1 MKEFAVFSGKISKQD
16 TINDFFCLRP
26 LLTLK
31 FKENNTSH
39 FTLHKEMFVYSFIFK
54 KFNNLIETWE
64 THLQV
69 LCFERP
75 DLMSP
80 A

>member
-39 FTLHKEMFVYSFIFK
+39 FTRKCLFILLSSK
-54 KFNNLIETWE
+54 NLIT
-64 THLQV
+64 
-69 LCFERP
+69 
-75 DLMSP
+75 
-80 A
+80 